1 MDLQTVS
8 STYAQRNFSK
18 LLNELDRP
26 VTVLRDSE
34 PEAVIIDYDEY
45 LRMKRGEEKRKDA
58 EFFEMLDKIHA
69 RNAHIPEEEVEKD
82 VEEALRY
89 VRSRRRGH

>member
-34 PEAVIIDYDEY
+34 PEAVVVPYEDYRGY
-45 LRMKRGEEKRKDA
+45 LRYRRKMMEDKVRRALAPVHAQTEKMPDK
-58 EFFEMLDKIHA
+58 ELDILVK
-69 RNAHIPEEEVEKD
+69 
-82 VEEALRY
+82 EALHAAGRD
-89 VRSRRRGH
+89 